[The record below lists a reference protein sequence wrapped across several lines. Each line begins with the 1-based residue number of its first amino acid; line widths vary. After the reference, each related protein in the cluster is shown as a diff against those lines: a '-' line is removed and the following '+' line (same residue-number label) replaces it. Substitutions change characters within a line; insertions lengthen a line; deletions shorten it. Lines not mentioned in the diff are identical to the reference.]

1 MGRNEIKALLSIV
14 SLLALVVALVFYF
27 LHNLKASVI
36 LILVG
41 VVCKVAEVI
50 IRISR
55 KKN

>member
-14 SLLALVVALVFYF
+14 SLLALVASVVCYFSHALQ
-27 LHNLKASVI
+27 ASVI
-36 LILVG
+36 LILFG
-41 VVCKVAEVI
+41 VVCKVAEII